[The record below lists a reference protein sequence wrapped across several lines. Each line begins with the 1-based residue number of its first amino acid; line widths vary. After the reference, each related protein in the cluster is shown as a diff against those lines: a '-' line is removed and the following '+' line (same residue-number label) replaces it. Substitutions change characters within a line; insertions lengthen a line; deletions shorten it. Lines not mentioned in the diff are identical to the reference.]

1 MGVKDIEINI
11 QLCWAEQA
19 FTSTGLSEDAN
30 VLPEISILTNAF
42 YNRSCATRSTFA
54 GNKKGRINGVH
65 DIANIEFSWNWW
77 YWPRMRPLLRCHLE
91 IPKNCQI
98 SHGTSFNRNLTAVTR
113 WKTEFLCR
121 RPTEGAGRGSEPWH
135 CHLIDPPPLNCTV
148 QPAHP
153 RVIWLSRKGG
163 EVDHEESGISSPTF
177 YKCSGFFGAVR
188 SHVLLL
194 PGADKMRRV
203 TLTVSVQDGDDDGR
217 AVQ

>member
-30 VLPEISILTNAF
+30 VLPEISTLKNAF
-42 YNRSCATRSTFA
+42 YNQSCATRSTFA
-54 GNKKGRINGVH
+54 GNKKGRITGVH
-65 DIANIEFSWNWW
+65 DVANIEFSWNWW

-135 CHLIDPPPLNCTV
+135 CHLIDPPLLNCTA
-148 QPAHP
+148 QPAHH
-153 RVIWLSRKGG
+153 RVIWLSRKGRG
-163 EVDHEESGISSPTF
+163 SWPWRKWSQLGRLFT
-177 YKCSGFFGAVR
+177 
-188 SHVLLL
+188 
-194 PGADKMRRV
+194 
-203 TLTVSVQDGDDDGR
+203 SVQAFLERSEVMFYSFRGR
-217 AVQ
+217 IRWEWQLVFKMVTMMAERCDRR

>member
-54 GNKKGRINGVH
+54 GNKKGRISGFH
-65 DIANIEFSWNWW
+65 DVANIEFSWNWW

-98 SHGTSFNRNLTAVTR
+98 SHGASFNRNRHLLEDRIPGQADRRTR
-113 WKTEFLCR
+113 ER
-121 RPTEGAGRGSEPWH
+121 IRAWH
-135 CHLIDPPPLNCTV
+135 CHLIGTTTPPHWGYLSQKHTMWGEGGGSLFLTEGLLV
-148 QPAHP
+148 SAH
-153 RVIWLSRKGG
+153 
-163 EVDHEESGISSPTF
+163 
-177 YKCSGFFGAVR
+177 
-188 SHVLLL
+188 
-194 PGADKMRRV
+194 
-203 TLTVSVQDGDDDGR
+203 R
-217 AVQ
+217 A